1 MLPELMRRIE
11 AADALSF
18 DVFDT
23 LFVRP
28 LADPEDLF
36 DLIGER
42 FGIAQFRR
50 LRQQAQTRAFER
62 MKAEGRREIT
72 LDDIYACFDPVSVPA
87 ATLRD
92 AEYALELELTLPNP
106 RLMPV
111 FKAWV
116 GKKPVVVT
124 SDMYLPRAFFDDLL
138 KRHGVE
144 PHAVFVSSE
153 RNATKRDSGELFDIV
168 KDELGIPAPR
178 ILHIGDNRVSD
189 VERAQEKGLAA
200 YHYTDPLAAGVRKEP
215 STSGSIASALLRSV
229 DNAPEP
235 GSFTELGY
243 RYGGPAAVG
252 FLDWIVREAK
262 TDRIDRILFVSRDG
276 HILDRLARELPALPE
291 GTLPPFS
298 YFKGSRVAFTLA
310 ATDER
315 NFDAQMQFF
324 LSGAYGLRPIELLE
338 RIGVTPPSD
347 AVMDGLGLGENFVI
361 GEDNLARVADFLSA
375 SRAEILQVCRRNRRG
390 LFSYLLAAGV
400 KPGERIAM
408 IDVGWNGTT
417 QDALSEVLAQLLDV
431 ELFGYYLCL
440 SDTEDCQRRQKRLNM
455 KALLSTATLGA
466 ERLKAVYTNRVAIE
480 LFFSAPHDAV
490 IGYALE
496 PDGQVTVVEDA
507 GRIVVSEHASVSQ
520 EIAAGIQQ
528 FSRDFRALCARIS
541 VTPDPLGTA
550 MPIASFAA
558 NIEPEA
564 LRLLASVEN
573 FDAWASTRN
582 ERVGLASYLLG

>member
-11 AADALSF
+11 AADAISF

-42 FGIAQFRR
+42 FGIPQFRR

-62 MKAEGRREIT
+62 MKAAGRREIT
-72 LDDIYACFDPVSVPA
+72 LDDIYACFDAVSVPA
-87 ATLRD
+87 EQLRD

-111 FKAWV
+111 FKAWA

-138 KRHGVE
+138 KRHGLE

-153 RNATKRDSGELFDIV
+153 RNATKRDSGELFDLV
-168 KDELGIPAPR
+168 KDELGIPAPH

-189 VERAQEKGLAA
+189 VERAQQKGFAA
-200 YHYTDPLAAGVRKEP
+200 YHYVDPLAAGVRRET
-215 STSGSIASALLRSV
+215 STSGSIASALMRSV
-229 DNAPEP
+229 DDAPEH

-252 FLDWIVREAK
+252 FLDWIVREAH

-276 HILDRLARELPALPE
+276 HILDQLAREMPE
-291 GTLPPFS
+291 ATLPSFS

-338 RIGVTPPSD
+338 RLGVTPPSD
-347 AVMDGLGLGENFVI
+347 AVMDGVGLGENFVI
-361 GEDNLARVADFLSA
+361 DKDNLARAADFLSA
-375 SRAEILQVCRRNRRG
+375 SRVDILKVCRRNRRG

-440 SDTEDCQRRQKRLNM
+440 SDTEDCLRRQKRLNM
-455 KALLSTATLGA
+455 KALFSTATLGA

-496 PDGQVTVVEDA
+496 PKGTVTVVEDA
-507 GRIVVSEHASVSQ
+507 GRIVVREHATVSQ

-528 FSRDFRALCARIS
+528 FSNDFRSLCARIGI
-541 VTPDPLGTA
+541 TPDPLGSA

-582 ERVGLASYLLG
+582 ATVGLASYLLG